1 MTAIEASNVKVDSKG
16 RILLPPSLRD
26 ELDLEPGD
34 VVSLR
39 RTRDGVVM
47 TRGGKADYMSK
58 FKKMLETPPTRLGRP
73 LNPSPSKM
81 KKVWKTA

>member
-1 MTAIEASNVKVDSKG
+1 MTAVDGSSVKVDSKG

-39 RTRDGVVM
+39 RTKAGVVLA
-47 TRGGKADYMSK
+47 RGGKTDYMSR
-58 FKKMLETPPTRLGRP
+58 FRRMLETPPKRLGKP
-73 LNPSPSKM
+73 LNPGPSKM
-81 KKVWKTA
+81 KRIWKTS